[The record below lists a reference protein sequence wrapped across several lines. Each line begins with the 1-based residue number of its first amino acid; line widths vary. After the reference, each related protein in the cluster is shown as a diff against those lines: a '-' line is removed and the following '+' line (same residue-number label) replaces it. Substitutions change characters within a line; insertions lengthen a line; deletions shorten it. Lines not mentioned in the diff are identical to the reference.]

1 MAKVIRLTESEL
13 KKVINH
19 SVNSILREM
28 DDSNTPE
35 INQAGPIEDTTPAS
49 DDLENAI
56 AEAIA
61 SERNITVSEGEHDYD
76 VAVGNDGASAV
87 IYFTVDYRPGQPNH
101 PSSSY
106 DEDQTGFDDEYEIVV
121 DEVKY
126 YDEEGEEHVFV
137 PKTDVIRDALDS
149 KVEVEYN
156 GTDDDRAAY
165 WQSMSEID

>member
-13 KKVINH
+13 KKVISR
-19 SVNSILREM
+19 SVNNILREM

-35 INQAGPIEDTTPAS
+35 INQAGPIEDTEPAS
-49 DDLENAI
+49 DNLEDAI
-56 AEAIA
+56 AQAIL
-61 SERNITVSEGEHDYD
+61 SERNITVSEGEQDYE
-76 VAVGNDGASAV
+76 VAVGDDGASAV

-137 PKTDVIRDALDS
+137 PKTDVIRDVLYS
-149 KVEVEYN
+149 KVEVEYD

-165 WQSMSEID
+165 WENI